1 MDEVTLEARNA
12 LGVKPGDKL
21 LVVVRGKTTI
31 PMWIGLHQ
39 PSRLHTPEALQA
51 ATAIEAKV
59 AGLIT
64 NDPIFKQAEGIEVFV
79 FEEFV

>member
-1 MDEVTLEARNA
+1 
-12 LGVKPGDKL
+12 
-21 LVVVRGKTTI
+21 
-31 PMWIGLHQ
+31 MWIGLHQ
-39 PSRLHTPEALQA
+39 ISRLQTPEALQA

-64 NDPIFKQAEGIEVFV
+64 NDPNFKRVEGIEVFV